1 MRLLELVIIIM
12 QRKPAGPRWELKMRN
27 NTTESVK
34 AEKGNVLIMV
44 AVALVA
50 LLLMTAL
57 VIDVGNLLY
66 RRVHLQNA
74 TDAAALAAAT
84 EGKKADGVPDQ
95 DAMEKVAIEY
105 IELHGLKANDYELD
119 FIFPANEP
127 STTTV
132 TVILSA
138 EEPLFFG
145 PIVNI
150 DCWSLKVQ
158 ASAAWFDQPHFTGVR
173 LVGQEP

>member
-1 MRLLELVIIIM
+1 MKSNI
-12 QRKPAGPRWELKMRN
+12 
-27 NTTESVK
+27 TESVK
-34 AEKGNVLIMV
+34 AEQGNVLVMV

-84 EGKKADGVPDQ
+84 EGKKADGYPPDQ

-119 FIFPANEP
+119 FTFLVNEP